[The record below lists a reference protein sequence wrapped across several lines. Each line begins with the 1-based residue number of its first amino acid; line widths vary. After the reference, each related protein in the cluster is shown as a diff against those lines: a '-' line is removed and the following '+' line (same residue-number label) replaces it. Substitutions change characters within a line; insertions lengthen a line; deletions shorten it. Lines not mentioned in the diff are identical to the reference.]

1 MLLIVPET
9 SLMLAPGTDR
19 VSLVTTFDNDL
30 SVSRGIKPADAQSFI
45 SVDYLWA
52 GMSIAI
58 MRACTHNRNFR
69 SHSSQKR

>member
-1 MLLIVPET
+1 VSLLLIVPET

-52 GMSIAI
+52 GMSSDYA
-58 MRACTHNRNFR
+58 
-69 SHSSQKR
+69 SLHSQPQFPVAQ